1 MVNMPERIL
10 PARGMGRDLP
20 SFGSRSASVISFG
33 PADRIGP
40 LPRGGFRSPQERAV
54 LPLALLAC
62 AMLAA
67 GATTVLLRPRHGAP
81 AIQELAVLPPPRASV
96 PSLPPPPESSV
107 LAPPAPVVA
116 VTPSDPSASPV
127 KSTDRVA
134 PSPPSDVRPP
144 ADEGEPADRA
154 SAQDEKPK
162 RPPARR
168 ARRPEPR
175 HPAGDVRTTRRPAG
189 AGEVDVGQTGAT
201 PHAKQSRAAP
211 SSSAHPSSWSLPS
224 VLRPGG
230 F

>member
-10 PARGMGRDLP
+10 PTRGMGRDLP

-40 LPRGGFRSPQERAV
+40 LPRGGLRSPQERAV

-81 AIQELAVLPPPRASV
+81 AIEELAVLPPPRASV

-107 LAPPAPVVA
+107 VAPPAPVVA
-116 VTPSDPSASPV
+116 VTPSDPSTSPV
-127 KSTDRVA
+127 KSTERVA

-144 ADEGEPADRA
+144 IDEGQTLGKAAVP
-154 SAQDEKPK
+154 DEKPK
-162 RPPARR
+162 TLPSRR

-175 HPAGDVRTTRRPAG
+175 HPAGEARTTRRPAG
-189 AGEVDVGQTGAT
+189 AGGVDVGETGAT
-201 PHAKQSRAAP
+201 PHAKQPRAAP
-211 SSSAHPSSWSLPS
+211 SSSSHPSSWSLPS

>member
-96 PSLPPPPESSV
+96 PSLPPPPESAV
-107 LAPPAPVVA
+107 VAPPAPVVA
-116 VTPSDPSASPV
+116 VTPSDPSTSPV
-127 KSTDRVA
+127 KSTERVA
-134 PSPPSDVRPP
+134 PSSPSDVRPST
-144 ADEGEPADRA
+144 DEGQLPGRAAEP
-154 SAQDEKPK
+154 DEEPK
-162 RPPARR
+162 KAPPRR

-175 HPAGDVRTTRRPAG
+175 IPAGDGRTTKDPAD
-189 AGEVDVGQTGAT
+189 AAKVDVVETGAT
-201 PHAKQSRAAP
+201 PQAKQRRAAP
-211 SSSAHPSSWSLPS
+211 SLPSHPSSWSLPS

-230 F
+230 L